1 MWSESVGCCE
11 ERTTTRRRGAHTP
24 HELRRA
30 AQRSQNLAWRDFS
43 VAPPLN
49 TLHYIRER
57 YPLPFFTHEQGPGH
71 VRQAQRLA
79 MPKGEKPA
87 RAPAR
92 MITTITSCAT
102 RSSSRCRRP
111 PRLRAPAAGR
121 RSRAAPAAGARGG
134 QILYKGKEC
143 SGQALRN
150 KLGTNSPPPPPPL
163 WHEPSCVVRG
173 LLCTS
178 APFSVSPPH
187 AKAGVPR
194 AALRLFASGST
205 RRALPGR
212 G

>member
-24 HELRRA
+24 NELRRA

-143 SGQALRN
+143 SGQEAR
-150 KLGTNSPPPPPPL
+150 
-163 WHEPSCVVRG
+163 HFPSLHRTPRPECHVR
-173 LLCTS
+173 
-178 APFSVSPPH
+178 H
-187 AKAGVPR
+187 
-194 AALRLFASGST
+194 
-205 RRALPGR
+205 
-212 G
+212 